1 MSATGASVSRREPPT
16 PIPLTVLTGFLG
28 AGKTTL
34 LNRLLKDPAL
44 GETAVIINEFGD
56 VALDHL
62 LVEYVGDNM
71 VLLQSGC
78 LCCTMRGDLVDA
90 LETLLR
96 DLDNGRCTFRR
107 VLLETT
113 GLADPAPVL
122 QTAMAH
128 PYLVMRYRLD
138 GVIAVVD
145 AVNGEATL
153 DGHAEAVKQ
162 AAMADRI
169 VLSKT
174 DMADAAQRTGIAA
187 RLHALNP
194 AATILDAANGEATAE
209 RLLNC
214 GLYDPSRKIPDVRK
228 WLAEEAY
235 ADAHRHDLGHAHAH
249 GHEHVHEHG
258 HDHHHLDRNRHD
270 AHIAS
275 FVLTADAAIP
285 AGTLE
290 MFLELLRANYGAK
303 LLRIKGIVK
312 LAEMPD
318 TPVVVHGVQ
327 HVFHPTARL
336 ERWPDDDHRTRIVVI
351 TRDLPERVVRELFEA
366 FIGIAAPD
374 RPDRAALTDNPLVP
388 FGGID
393 R

>member
-1 MSATGASVSRREPPT
+1 MSDAGPRIDRRTPPT

-44 GETAVIINEFGD
+44 AETAVIINEFGEIG
-56 VALDHL
+56 LDHL

-78 LCCTMRGDLVDA
+78 LCCTMRGDLVNA

-96 DLDNGRCTFRR
+96 DLDNRRCTFKR

-122 QTAMAH
+122 HTVMAH
-128 PYLVMRYRLD
+128 PYLLMRYRLD
-138 GVIAVVD
+138 GVVTVVD
-145 AVNGEATL
+145 AVNGVATL
-153 DGHAEAVKQ
+153 DGHEEAVKQ
-162 AAMADRI
+162 AAVADRI
-169 VLSKT
+169 VLTKT
-174 DMADAAQRTGIAA
+174 DIAEPKQVERVKA

-194 AATILDAANGEATAE
+194 AASILEAAKGEAIAE

-214 GLYDPSRKIPDVRK
+214 GLYDPDRKIPDVKK
-228 WLAEEAY
+228 WLQAEAY
-235 ADAHRHDLGHAHAH
+235 MDSHEHHGLGHHHGHDHAH
-249 GHEHVHEHG
+249 GHD
-258 HDHHHLDRNRHD
+258 HDHAHLDRNRHD
-270 AHIAS
+270 AHISA
-275 FVLTADAAIP
+275 FALTSDMAMS

-290 MFLELLRANYGAK
+290 MFLDLLRANYGSQ
-303 LLRIKGIVK
+303 LLRVKGIVK
-312 LAEMPD
+312 VTEMPE

-327 HVFHPTARL
+327 HIFHPPARL
-336 ERWPDDDHRTRIVVI
+336 ERWPDNDHRTRLVFI
-351 TRDLPERVVRELFEA
+351 TRDLPETTVRELFEA
-366 FIGIAAPD
+366 FLGTPAPD
-374 RPDRAALTDNPLVP
+374 RPDAAALADNPLVP
-388 FGGID
+388 FGGSG